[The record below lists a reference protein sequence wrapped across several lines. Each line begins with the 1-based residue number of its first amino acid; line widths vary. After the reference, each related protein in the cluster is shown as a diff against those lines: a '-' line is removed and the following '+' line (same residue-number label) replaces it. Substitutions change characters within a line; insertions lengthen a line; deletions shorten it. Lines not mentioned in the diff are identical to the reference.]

1 MTTSAAR
8 GLADKYLLTY
18 YTFPLRFR
26 LICTVRYLTPQQQ
39 HARVHARAR
48 RKHST
53 KMAAKPAAAA
63 KVQFKITLTSDPKL
77 PYRVYAAALA
87 HQRASA
93 TH

>member
-1 MTTSAAR
+1 MSAISHP
-8 GLADKYLLTY
+8 K
-18 YTFPLRFR
+18 
-26 LICTVRYLTPQQQ
+26 
-39 HARVHARAR
+39 ARVRASPSEHE
-48 RKHST
+48 HST

-77 PYRVYAAALA
+77 PYRVYAAAFA

>member
-1 MTTSAAR
+1 MKAKTVHY
-8 GLADKYLLTY
+8 LA
-18 YTFPLRFR
+18 
-26 LICTVRYLTPQQQ
+26 PQSTRPGVPSE
-39 HARVHARAR
+39 HE
-48 RKHST
+48 HST

-77 PYRVYAAALA
+77 PYRVYAAAFA

>member
-8 GLADKYLLTY
+8 GLGEKYFGGLLSAISH
-18 YTFPLRFR
+18 PK
-26 LICTVRYLTPQQQ
+26 
-39 HARVHARAR
+39 ARVRGVPSEHE
-48 RKHST
+48 HST

-77 PYRVYAAALA
+77 PYRVYAPRQFS

>member
-1 MTTSAAR
+1 MQ
-8 GLADKYLLTY
+8 K
-18 YTFPLRFR
+18 
-26 LICTVRYLTPQQQ
+26 TVRYLTPQST
-39 HARVHARAR
+39 RPGVPKRARA
-48 RKHST
+48 KHT

-77 PYRVYAAALA
+77 PYRVYAAAFA